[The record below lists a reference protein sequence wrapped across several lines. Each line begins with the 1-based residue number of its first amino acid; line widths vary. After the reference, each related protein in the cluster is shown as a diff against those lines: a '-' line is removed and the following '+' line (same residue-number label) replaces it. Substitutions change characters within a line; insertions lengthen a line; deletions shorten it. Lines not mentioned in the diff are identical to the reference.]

1 MCVSVDSDVFV
12 GLKTWVVTVQF
23 KWIAPFS
30 CSPDQGSGWIA
41 APVFTPCFSGF
52 RTPQRKRRKK
62 KTRAKEKQQNR
73 HLPMIQRNGP
83 QDDWK
88 VRMSHF
94 PLHVHPFIIWA
105 LYRWEPVDALSGI
118 GLFELPSNHSDI
130 ASHLLYVKTAQ
141 RAIWLWVMEGGL
153 NSPSEILEPVGKP
166 QLFKCRKSWFYKML
180 IWSALG
186 TGEQKKTPTP
196 PPSL

>member
-1 MCVSVDSDVFV
+1 
-12 GLKTWVVTVQF
+12 
-23 KWIAPFS
+23 
-30 CSPDQGSGWIA
+30 
-41 APVFTPCFSGF
+41 
-52 RTPQRKRRKK
+52 
-62 KTRAKEKQQNR
+62 
-73 HLPMIQRNGP
+73 MIQRNGP

-105 LYRWEPVDALSGI
+105 LYRWEPADALSGI

-186 TGEQKKTPTP
+186 TGEQKKNPTP
-196 PPSL
+196 RPHLHLFSGVEKGSKGKKSGQKEVGENEGEK

>member
-1 MCVSVDSDVFV
+1 
-12 GLKTWVVTVQF
+12 
-23 KWIAPFS
+23 
-30 CSPDQGSGWIA
+30 
-41 APVFTPCFSGF
+41 
-52 RTPQRKRRKK
+52 
-62 KTRAKEKQQNR
+62 
-73 HLPMIQRNGP
+73 MIQRNGP

-118 GLFELPSNHSDI
+118 GLFELPSNHFDI

-186 TGEQKKTPTP
+186 SRKRTPLPDPTSISLVEWRKGAKEKIVAKRREGIKKGRNKRRRRTNYYLIHLQTF
-196 PPSL
+196 